1 MLTWLIYDISNDRT
15 RAKIADRCK
24 DFGLYRVQKSV
35 FLGDLDSNRVDEVVL
50 FSQELLN
57 EETDSIYVFPMCRE
71 DFDKVRI
78 IGQGF
83 DEDLVANDLVTR
95 VI

>member
-1 MLTWLIYDISNDRT
+1 MLTWVIYDISSDST
-15 RAKIADRCK
+15 RSRVADRCK
-24 DFGLYRVQKSV
+24 DYGLQRIQKSV
-35 FLGDLDSNRVDEVVL
+35 FLGDLASNRVDEVVL
-50 FSQELLN
+50 FSKELLN
-57 EETDSIYVFPMCRE
+57 EKTDSMYIFPMCRD

-83 DEDLVANDLVTR
+83 DEELVADDILTK

>member
-1 MLTWLIYDISNDRT
+1 M
-15 RAKIADRCK
+15 
-24 DFGLYRVQKSV
+24 QKSV

-50 FSQELLN
+50 FSKELLN
-57 EETDSIYVFPMCRE
+57 EKTDSIYIFPMCRD

-83 DEDLVANDLVTR
+83 DEDLVSDALITKIV
-95 VI
+95 

>member
-1 MLTWLIYDISNDRT
+1 MLTWLIYDISNNKVRSKV
-15 RAKIADRCK
+15 AERCL
-24 DFGLYRVQKSV
+24 DMGLYRVQKSV

-50 FSQELLN
+50 FSEELLS
-57 EETDSIYVFPMCRE
+57 EATDSMYIFPMCRD
-71 DFDKVRI
+71 DFDKCRI

-83 DEDLVANDLVTR
+83 DGELVTDELLTK